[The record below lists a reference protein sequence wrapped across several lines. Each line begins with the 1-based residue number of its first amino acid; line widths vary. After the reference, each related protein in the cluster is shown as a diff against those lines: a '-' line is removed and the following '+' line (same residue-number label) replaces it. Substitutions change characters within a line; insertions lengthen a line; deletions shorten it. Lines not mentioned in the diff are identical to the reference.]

1 MNKKITKESI
11 IESLIDLGV
20 KSGDILFLSAD
31 LMRIGYFNKDIDS
44 TLKDWV
50 EILQTVV
57 GDEGTLIIPANTDSF
72 SRFNKNN
79 DIVFRRDSAPNSGSL
94 SMAFYR
100 YANVIRSTHPTNSC
114 FGIGPK
120 AQYILDGHDE
130 NSLSYSIYGKI
141 IELGGKNLMLGTVED
156 NRNSPMPFHFC
167 QEVLGHTRSHP
178 LVNLQQAYFINSE
191 DSKILFTK
199 KDVGGCTGG
208 AINTFGEH
216 IAQKAIKFGPIG
228 KSLSALVDTKKSS
241 VVLMK
246 IFNERAYL
254 IRCNNNNCISCY
266 GRYVYNGFGVIRFY
280 STYFPHLLYKVLIV
294 IKRKVLT
301 YTKKHKKA

>member
-1 MNKKITKESI
+1 MKKKITKESI
-11 IESLIDLGV
+11 IESLIDLGI
-20 KSGDILFLSAD
+20 KKGDILFLSAD
-31 LMRIGYFNKDIDS
+31 LMRIGYFNKNIDT

-50 EILQTVV
+50 EILQSVV
-57 GDEGTLIIPANTDSF
+57 GKDGTLIIPSNTTSF
-72 SRFNKNN
+72 SRFKKSK
-79 DIVFRRDSAPNSGSL
+79 DIVFTPDSAPNSGSL
-94 SMAFYR
+94 STAFYL
-100 YANVIRSTHPTNSC
+100 YADVIRSTHPTNSC

-120 AQYILDGHDE
+120 AEFILDGHDE
-130 NSLSYSIYGKI
+130 KSLSYSIYGKI

-178 LVNLQQAYFINSE
+178 LANLQQTYFINS
-191 DSKILFTK
+191 KNNKTLFTR

-241 VVLMK
+241 VVLMN
-246 IFNERAYL
+246 IFNERPYL
-254 IRCNNNNCISCY
+254 IKCNNKDCLSCY
-266 GRYVYNGFGVIRFY
+266 GRYIYNGFGVIKFY
-280 STYFPHLLYKVLIV
+280 SKYIPQLVYKILTI
-294 IKRKVLT
+294 IKRKVFT
-301 YTKKHKKA
+301 IIKKNKKT

>member
-1 MNKKITKESI
+1 MKKKITKENL
-11 IESLIDLGV
+11 IESINNLGV

-31 LMRIGYFNKDIDS
+31 LMRIGYFNKDIDT

-57 GDEGTLIIPANTDSF
+57 GNEGTLIIPANTASF

-79 DIVFRRDSAPNSGSL
+79 DVVFTPDSAPNSGSI
-94 SMAFYR
+94 SMAFYL
-100 YANVIRSTHPTNSC
+100 YADVIRSTHPTNSC

-120 AQYILDGHDE
+120 AQYILGEHNE

-167 QEVLGHTRSHP
+167 QEILGHTRSHP
-178 LVNLQQAYFINSE
+178 LVNLQQAYYI
-191 DSKILFTK
+191 DSKNNKILFTR
-199 KDVGGCTGG
+199 KDVGGCTRG

-216 IAQKAIKFGPIG
+216 IAQKAIKFGQIG

-246 IFNERAYL
+246 IFNERASL
-254 IRCNNNNCISCY
+254 IKCNNKSCISCY
-266 GRYVYNGFGVIRFY
+266 GRYVYNGFGVISFY
-280 STYFPHLLYKVLIV
+280 STYFPQLLYKILIK
-294 IKRKVLT
+294 IKNKIFAYINKDNKT
-301 YTKKHKKA
+301 